1 MTVCYE
7 LVSST
12 NQHYPMT
19 TALPDDLIYL
29 AETDDFMLFT
39 SEAALSG
46 FVEIQKDLCSNF
58 VHFIHFYLKYTSV

>member
-19 TALPDDLIYL
+19 TALPDDLMYL

-39 SEAALSG
+39 SEALLYLDLYKFKKSFVLILTILSI
-46 FVEIQKDLCSNF
+46 F
-58 VHFIHFYLKYTSV
+58 T